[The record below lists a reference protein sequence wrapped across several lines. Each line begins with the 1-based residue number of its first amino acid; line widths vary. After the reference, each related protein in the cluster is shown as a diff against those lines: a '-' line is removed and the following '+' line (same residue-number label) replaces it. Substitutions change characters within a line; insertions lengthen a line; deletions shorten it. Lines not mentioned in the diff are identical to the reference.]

1 MDGRNHG
8 AIEHT
13 IETEVTLGIVLG
25 SPPPVAAIPN
35 NEYGTNYTT
44 STIGASLVGAYQG
57 FPDAQMLMVNTQA
70 ASNIIPSGTPL
81 PTP

>member
-1 MDGRNHG
+1 MDDRNNG

-35 NEYGTNYTT
+35 NEYGTNYTAR
-44 STIGASLVGAYQG
+44 TIGASLVGLSGVFQSHKC
-57 FPDAQMLMVNTQA
+57 FMVNTQA